1 MITQKISHKEG
12 IHMKE
17 FVVATPGDV
26 VEFNELF
33 RNVTGS
39 AGYIAA
45 NNIFSRLV
53 TAETIGDAVYPDL
66 AHHWEILDGA
76 QRYRFYLNPQAR
88 WHDGVPLTSADVEYS
103 HKEALS
109 NGYNGAG
116 YLVGV
121 VSINVIDDHTIDYI
135 LDEPNSG
142 FLTQL
147 GSFVF
152 THIIPKHLYEGTD
165 WASNPHNLAPVG
177 SGPFRLE
184 RSLPGDHIELS
195 AVPDYWGPPPGVDR
209 ITIRIM
215 PDRDEALQEVLAGRV
230 HYVTQDVLTRP
241 TVPLVEGVEGLR
253 VIRETGIGVS
263 MLGFNYTQERF
274 QDRRVREA
282 IARAI
287 DRDELT
293 SKLGDPG
300 WSGATDVWLPES
312 VQWAFNPDAKAPGF
326 DPERARA
333 LLDEAGFTA
342 DADGVRMTLRMY
354 HLAVFPGHRGLGL
367 LIAEQF
373 AKVGIVMTV
382 EALGSADW
390 FSQIQEKADFDLTIS
405 AGNMVPDPQVT
416 APKFETGGQRNHNRY
431 SNAEVDRHYR
441 EARSVVA
448 RSVRGEHYRQL
459 QTEIAN
465 DVGFVPLW
473 AGCLYSV
480 ASEKFFGLSSQLEGR
495 VPYWHWGRVRPSDEG
510 GNARKEKS

>member
-1 MITQKISHKEG
+1 
-12 IHMKE
+12 MKE
-17 FVVATPGDV
+17 FVVATPGDLF
-26 VEFNELF
+26 EFNELF

-76 QRYRFYLNPQAR
+76 QRYRFYLNPNAR
-88 WHDGVPLTSADVEYS
+88 WHDGVPLTAADVEYS

-109 NGYNGAG
+109 KGYNGAS

-121 VSINVIDDHTIDYI
+121 TEINVIDDHTIDYI
-135 LDEPNSG
+135 LEEPNSG

-152 THIIPKHLYEGTD
+152 THIIPKHLFENTD
-165 WASNPHNLAPVG
+165 WATNPHNMKPVG
-177 SGPFRLE
+177 SGPFRVE
-184 RSLPGDHIELS
+184 SALPGDSIELV
-195 AVPDYWGPPPGVDR
+195 AVPDYWGPPAGVDR
-209 ITIRIM
+209 IVIRIM

-241 TVPLVEGVEGLR
+241 TVPLVESVEGLR
-253 VIRETGIGVS
+253 VIRETGIGVA
-263 MLGFNYTQERF
+263 MIGFNYTQDRF

-282 IARAI
+282 IARTI

-293 SKLGDPG
+293 EKLGDPG
-300 WSGATDVWLPES
+300 WSGSTDVWLPAS
-312 VQWAFNPDAKAPGF
+312 VQWAFNPDAKAPSF
-326 DPERARA
+326 DLDRANA
-333 LLDEAGFTA
+333 LLDEAGLKR
-342 DADGVRMTLRMY
+342 DADGVRMRLRMF
-354 HLAVFPGHRGLGL
+354 HMAVFPGHGGLGNL
-367 LIAEQF
+367 LSEQF

-382 EALGSADW
+382 DALDSADW
-390 FSQIQEKADFDLTIS
+390 FTQIQRDADFDLTIS
-405 AGNMVPDPQVT
+405 SGNMVPDPQVT
-416 APKFETGGQRNHNRY
+416 APRFETGGQRNHTRY

-495 VPYWHWGRVRPSDEG
+495 VPYWHWGRVRPSDNQVHTG
-510 GNARKEKS
+510 QDAS